1 MMTSRAEYR
10 LLLRQDNADLR
21 LTKIGYEVGLISKE
35 RYESLLQKEAQI
47 EEEIKRLKSKTIGGR
62 KEVNDFLT
70 ENGSTALLGAVTL
83 ADLIKR
89 PELSYEILAAIDD
102 ERPELSEAVGEQVNI
117 NIKYEG
123 YIERENRQVEQFK
136 KMENRLIPEDIEYE
150 NIDNIRLEARQKLA
164 EIRPLSVG
172 QASRISGVS
181 PSDIAVLLVY
191 IEQFLRS
198 KNGNNR
204 E

>member
-1 MMTSRAEYR
+1 
-10 LLLRQDNADLR
+10 
-21 LTKIGYEVGLISKE
+21 
-35 RYESLLQKEAQI
+35 
-47 EEEIKRLKSKTIGGR
+47 
-62 KEVNDFLT
+62 
-70 ENGSTALLGAVTL
+70 
-83 ADLIKR
+83 
-89 PELSYEILAAIDD
+89 
-102 ERPELSEAVGEQVNI
+102 
-117 NIKYEG
+117 
-123 YIERENRQVEQFK
+123 
-136 KMENRLIPEDIEYE
+136 MENRLIPEDIEYE
-150 NIDNIRLEARQKLA
+150 NIDNIRLEARQKLT

>member
-35 RYESLLQKEAQI
+35 RYEALLKKEAEI
-47 EEEIKRLKSKTIGGR
+47 EEEIKRLKSKTIGGK
-62 KEVNDFLT
+62 KEVNDFLVG
-70 ENGSTALLGAVTL
+70 NGSTPLLGAVTL

-89 PELSYEILAAIDD
+89 PELNYEVLAVIDD
-102 ERPELSEAVGEQVNI
+102 ERPKLSEAVGEQVNI

-136 KMENRLIPEDIEYE
+136 KMENRLIPEGIDYE
-150 NIDNIRLEARQKLA
+150 NIDNIRKEARQKLS

-191 IEQFLRS
+191 IEQFKRR
-198 KNGNNR
+198 KKWD
-204 E
+204 